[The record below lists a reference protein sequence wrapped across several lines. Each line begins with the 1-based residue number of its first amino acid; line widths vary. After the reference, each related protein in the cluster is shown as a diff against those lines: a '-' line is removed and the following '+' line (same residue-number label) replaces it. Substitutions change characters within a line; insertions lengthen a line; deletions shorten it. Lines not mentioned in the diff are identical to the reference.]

1 MKHLILSALLVS
13 GLAGASVQNAL
24 AQTTDTVTTTV
35 TTTTTVK
42 KKDKSFSI
50 KLSVGDEDERA
61 KKDSTK
67 LANANKGRFVGG
79 ITFTRFDLGFSKL
92 IDNGSFTLSPTNDFL
107 DYKASKTSTVS
118 FDVLQMGYRFNSN
131 FKIYLAGGF
140 DWTLIRLKKDIT
152 MKPNSPVLAYDTET
166 IHFSKNRFSSSY
178 VHIPLNFEL
187 RTKEGDNGKRFYFV
201 IGPEVSFLLNGKVKQ
216 ISEENGKQKF
226 KDDYNFEPFRY
237 GGTVRIGYGGLG
249 IFTKYYANDMFA
261 SGPQK
266 GLKNLAFGITLGLN

>member
-13 GLAGASVQNAL
+13 ALTCSSLQSVF
-24 AQTTDTVTTTV
+24 AQQDSVTTV
-35 TTTTTVK
+35 TTTTTTIIK
-42 KKDKSFSI
+42 KKKTFSI
-50 KLSVGDEDERA
+50 NFNVGEEGERA

-67 LANANKGRFVGG
+67 LANAKKGRFIGG
-79 ITFTRFDLGFSKL
+79 VTFTRFDLGFSKL
-92 IDNGSFTLSPTNDFL
+92 VDNGSLTLSPTNEFL

-118 FDVLQMGYRFNSN
+118 YDLVQMGYRFNGN
-131 FKIYLAGGF
+131 FKIYIAGGF
-140 DWTLIRLKKDIT
+140 DWTMIRLKKDIT
-152 MKPNSPVLAYDTET
+152 MKANSPILAYDTET

-201 IGPEVSFLLNGKVKQ
+201 IGPEVAFLLNGKVKQ
-216 ISEENGKQKF
+216 VSEERGKQKF

-237 GGTVRIGYGGLG
+237 GGTVRIGYGAFG

-261 SGPQK
+261 SAPQK
-266 GLKNLAFGITLGLN
+266 GLKNLSFGITLGLN